1 MPFCSWLVTLKYWEN
16 TEILLIWSFFISC
29 LCFMFLESVS
39 RDESQGPTPELLASL
54 QSLGENNDY
63 TLLPHSLHQVCVMV
77 WEHLW
82 RIFQRDFS
90 VSLFSLCARVRL
102 HPQHVPHWALVA
114 PSVYCLKGQ
123 LFESVLQWP
132 GSPPPHL
139 CSAHMLIRREVSAL
153 CSL

>member
-1 MPFCSWLVTLKYWEN
+1 MPFCSWPVTLKYWEN

-102 HPQHVPHWALVA
+102 HPQHVPHWSLVA